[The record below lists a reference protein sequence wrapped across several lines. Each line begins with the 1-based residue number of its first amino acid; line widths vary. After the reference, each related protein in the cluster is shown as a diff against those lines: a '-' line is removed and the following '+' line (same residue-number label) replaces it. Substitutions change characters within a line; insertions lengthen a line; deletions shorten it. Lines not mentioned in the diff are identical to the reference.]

1 VDGYGAAVR
10 LTFLGTSAGTPTLT
24 RNVTAQALRFDD
36 GRLWLLDCG
45 EGTQQQAMRA
55 GLRLARL
62 ERILVTHLHG
72 DHSYGLPGMLACA
85 AIHGRTE
92 PIELVGPPGLARLIA
107 TILELTSANLPF
119 AVPVREVE
127 RPGELLTHA
136 GWSVSA
142 WPLSHRVACFG
153 YVLREDPRP
162 GRLHPE
168 RAAAFGLAPGPA
180 YQRLQRGE
188 SVTAPDGR
196 AVLAAEVCDPP
207 RPGRTIALLGDTS
220 DPSALIAQAQGCD
233 LIVHEATYDASRP
246 DKALTWGHA
255 TSAMAGRA
263 ARACQA
269 RTLILTHF
277 SSRYESDSSR
287 VDVPSIADLVR
298 EAAAECPGTQVLAA
312 HDLWSFDLPVH

>member
-1 VDGYGAAVR
+1 MPRVR

-55 GLRLARL
+55 GLKLSRL

-72 DHSYGLPGMLACA
+72 DHSYGLPGILACA

-107 TILELTSANLPF
+107 TVLELTSSQLPF
-119 AVPVREVE
+119 AVPVREIE
-127 RPGELLTHA
+127 RPGDVLVQA

-153 YVLREDPRP
+153 YVLREGDRP
-162 GRLHPE
+162 GHLHPE
-168 RAAAFGLAPGPA
+168 RAVALGLAPGPA

-188 SVTAPDGR
+188 AVTAPDGR
-196 AVLAAEVCDPP
+196 VVQAHEVCDPP
-207 RPGRTIALLGDTS
+207 RPGRIIALLGDTS
-220 DPSALIAQAQGCD
+220 DPSELVARAQGCD
-233 LIVHEATYDASRP
+233 LIVHEATYDAARD
-246 DKALTWGHA
+246 DKAITWGHS

-263 ARACQA
+263 ARATQA
-269 RTLILTHF
+269 KTLILTHF

-287 VDVPSIADLVR
+287 VEVPSIADLVR

-312 HDLWSFDLPVH
+312 SDLWSFELPVL